1 MAQMKIKKLTTT
13 DKKHLRSSLEAL
25 LQECENDGRNPGIAM
40 QNFVSSNLKN
50 INTDVK
56 KETAEQYRELFKSK
70 INKDSDAD
78 LVSHLLECGTK
89 NSFDKTRS
97 AFRFCIAEEIKKL
110 LNESDKARKEK
121 NFELMKEKTIE
132 AYRQYILFEKEFLS
146 DSRLVWGDISHK
158 KRGSLSKKK
167 TMNSVATT
175 RSVFDGLKSKQGLLD
190 RYGMILAVSSLTGCR
205 PAEIQKGIG
214 FEIENGKIHMSIS
227 GAKVGDD
234 RGQETRKL
242 TFNLKDYAEDEQ
254 MNYILS
260 KFNYGQNYLNY
271 KCSKKDYN
279 SLRQYLYINHNGFS
293 LYTLRHRVSSQ
304 LKKEGLPEDIVA
316 GFLGHRTTR
325 SQSNYGYS
333 KSALKGL
340 SVDSVECT
348 SDIKIDSRS
357 KYTRTPKTK
366 NNRGVGNN
374 LPKGPKI

>member
-1 MAQMKIKKLTTT
+1 
-13 DKKHLRSSLEAL
+13 
-25 LQECENDGRNPGIAM
+25 
-40 QNFVSSNLKN
+40 
-50 INTDVK
+50 
-56 KETAEQYRELFKSK
+56 
-70 INKDSDAD
+70 
-78 LVSHLLECGTK
+78 
-89 NSFDKTRS
+89 
-97 AFRFCIAEEIKKL
+97 
-110 LNESDKARKEK
+110 
-121 NFELMKEKTIE
+121 MKEKTIE
-132 AYRQYILFEKEFLS
+132 AYKQYILFEKEFLS

-175 RSVFDGLKSKQGLLD
+175 RSVFDGLKSKQALMD

-205 PAEIQKGIG
+205 PAEIQKGIS

-242 TFNLKDYAEDEQ
+242 TFNLKDYAEDDQ

-260 KFNYGQNYLNY
+260 KFSYGQNYLNY

-366 NNRGVGNN
+366 NNGGVGNN